1 VTGLSDRTRIDPQG
15 LPETVDRWRRR
26 LGRALFG
33 DRYGV
38 VLFLGTLAVLATYW
52 RVGVFLTDSYAMAN
66 GLVNVAD
73 GHLEITKITYSL
85 TLGSQPGLWYAD
97 GAVYAR
103 NYAHIFLSLPV
114 LWLLDALAALF
125 DLRLVLAAAW
135 SGILA
140 LLFDRLGPILD
151 RHEPVATTGVVLAL
165 VVFLASALVGS
176 PLPDRWTAFLALQ
189 ITGMLA
195 VAFAGVVL
203 YRVLAHAQGRRV
215 GLVFGAA
222 AVVASP
228 VSFWASIPKRHAL
241 SGLAVV
247 AVIGAFYFSRAADT
261 RRRALSLRA
270 LAYAVVALWAWLHAL
285 EALVVFAVLIPT
297 DLATARSNHPTHL
310 VVVAIVFL
318 VALGPFLGT
327 NAAINGD
334 PFQPPR
340 SLEGFSG
347 QVDPL
352 ATGGQSGDSQ
362 GGGAGS
368 TPTPTATPAPEP
380 QTVTATPTKS
390 DGTGPPSATESGSP
404 ENGTAT
410 AASTDAP
417 GESTAPTTPG
427 SGSPSDPSP
436 GPIATLVAAIA
447 AVIGVAIEG
456 STWAVGEGWSYVDT
470 GITLAQEEPERLY
483 HTFIRSGRIPEY
495 VRYRMTDQE
504 AIDLALLEVAPLL
517 GGLLGVLGAG
527 FNGLRTASL
536 DRIRAA
542 LGRPTRQTDLLAIA
556 IALALVLMNVER
568 LPLHTQITVRYLV
581 PIVPLGLYGVARL
594 ACVHR
599 VVRTDSRWLAGAYV
613 GTLLFGALGFLLA
626 HLWLGLALGE
636 AMQLHALVNLA
647 SAALLAG
654 WAVVASL
661 VDLDTR
667 IGAIVLAVPAALTT
681 LFLLFTGLV
690 YFQYADYALPLVEM
704 LVELIPIAV

>member
-1 VTGLSDRTRIDPQG
+1 MTRLSDFASTENQDPAD
-15 LPETVDRWRRR
+15 LAHRWRRR

-52 RVGVFLTDSYAMAN
+52 RVGVFLTDSYAIAN

-73 GHLEITKITYSL
+73 GNLEITKITYSL
-85 TLGSQPGLWYAD
+85 TPGSQPGLWYAD

-114 LWLLDALAALF
+114 LWVLDALAALF

-135 SGILA
+135 SGIIV
-140 LLFDRLGPILD
+140 LLFDRTGRILD
-151 RHEPVATTGVVLAL
+151 RHQPFAIAGAALAL
-165 VVFLASALVGS
+165 VAFLASALVAA
-176 PLPDRWTAFLALQ
+176 PLPNRWTAFLALQ

-203 YRVLAHAQGRRV
+203 YRVLTHAHGRRV

-247 AVIGAFYFSRAADT
+247 AVLGAFYFSRAADT
-261 RRRALSLRA
+261 RRRALGLRA

-297 DLATARSNHPTHL
+297 DLATARSNHPKHL
-310 VVVAIVFL
+310 AVVTLVFL
-318 VALGPFLGT
+318 VALTPFLAT

-340 SLEGFSG
+340 SLDSFSG

-352 ATGGQSGDSQ
+352 ATGGQNGGDSRS
-362 GGGAGS
+362 GGGES
-368 TPTPTATPAPEP
+368 TPTPT
-380 QTVTATPTKS
+380 PTES
-390 DGTGPPSATESGSP
+390 QPTTDASTTIDGTGPPATTET
-404 ENGTAT
+404 ELTTNGTTTQDETGGT
-410 AASTDAP
+410 AAPESP
-417 GESTAPTTPG
+417 GRA
-427 SGSPSDPSP
+427 SPSDPSP
-436 GPIATLVAAIA
+436 GPIATLLSALTAIL
-447 AVIGVAIEG
+447 GVAIEG
-456 STWAVGEGWSYVDT
+456 SSWAIGKGWSYVDT
-470 GITLAQEEPERLY
+470 GITLAQEDPDRLY
-483 HTFIRSGRIPEY
+483 HTFLRSGRIPEY
-495 VRYRMTDQE
+495 VSYRMTDQE

-517 GGLLGVLGAG
+517 GGLLGVLGASLRRLRTVSLK
-527 FNGLRTASL
+527 GLRT
-536 DRIRAA
+536 A
-542 LGRPTRQTDLLAIA
+542 LGRPTRQTDLLAVA
-556 IALALVLMNVER
+556 MTVALVLMNVER

-594 ACVHR
+594 GCVQR
-599 VVRTDSRWLAGAYV
+599 AVNADLCWLAGAYV
-613 GTLLFGALGFLLA
+613 GGLVVGGLGFLLA
-626 HLWLGLALGE
+626 HLWLDLALGE

-647 SAALLAG
+647 GAGLLAI
-654 WAVVASL
+654 WAVVAGL
-661 VDLDTR
+661 GFDFDERVGVVAL
-667 IGAIVLAVPAALTT
+667 AIPAALST

-690 YFQYADYALPLVEM
+690 YFQYADYALPLVEA
-704 LVELIPIAV
+704 LVGLLPIAV

>member
-1 VTGLSDRTRIDPQG
+1 MTGLSDRTRIDPQG

-140 LLFDRLGPILD
+140 ILFDRLGRILD
-151 RHEPVATTGVVLAL
+151 RHQPFAIAGAALAL
-165 VVFLASALVGS
+165 VAFLASALVAA
-176 PLPDRWTAFLALQ
+176 PLPNRWTAFLALQ

-203 YRVLAHAQGRRV
+203 YRVLTHAHGRRV
-215 GLVFGAA
+215 GLFFGAMT
-222 AVVASP
+222 VLASP
-228 VSFWASIPKRHAL
+228 VAFWASIPKRHAL

-297 DLATARSNHPTHL
+297 DLATARSNHPKHL
-310 VVVAIVFL
+310 AVVALVFL
-318 VALGPFLGT
+318 VALSPFLAT

-340 SLEGFSG
+340 SLDSFSG

-352 ATGGQSGDSQ
+352 ATGGQDGGDSRS
-362 GGGAGS
+362 GGGGL
-368 TPTPTATPAPEP
+368 TPTPT
-380 QTVTATPTKS
+380 PTKS
-390 DGTGPPSATESGSP
+390 QPTTDTSTATDGTGPPATTNDTTTGSGTG
-404 ENGTAT
+404 GT
-410 AASTDAP
+410 
-417 GESTAPTTPG
+417 TAPE
-427 SGSPSDPSP
+427 SPDSESPADPSS
-436 GPIATLVAAIA
+436 GPIATLLSALTAIL
-447 AVIGVAIEG
+447 GVAIEG
-456 STWAVGEGWSYVDT
+456 STWAFGKGWSYVDT
-470 GITLAQEEPERLY
+470 GISLAQDEPERLY
-483 HTFIRSGRIPEY
+483 HTFLRSGRIPEY
-495 VRYRMTDQE
+495 VNYRMTDQE

-527 FNGLRTASL
+527 LRRLRNTSLHALRT
-536 DRIRAA
+536 A
-542 LGRPTRQTDLLAIA
+542 LGRPTRQTDLLAVVMTV
-556 IALALVLMNVER
+556 ALVLMNVER

-594 ACVHR
+594 GCVQR
-599 VVRTDSRWLAGAYV
+599 AVSADLRWLAGAYV
-613 GTLLFGALGFLLA
+613 GTFLLGAIAFLLA
-626 HLWLGLALGE
+626 HLWLDLALGE

-647 SAALLAG
+647 GAGLLAI
-654 WAVVASL
+654 WAVVAGL
-661 VDLDTR
+661 GFDFDERV
-667 IGAIVLAVPAALTT
+667 GVVALATPAALST

-690 YFQYADYALPLVEM
+690 YFQYADYALPLVET
-704 LVELIPIAV
+704 LVELFPIAV

>member
-1 VTGLSDRTRIDPQG
+1 VTRLSEIVQIGSQDFT
-15 LPETVDRWRRR
+15 ESADRWRRR

-38 VLFLGTLAVLATYW
+38 VLFLGTLAILTTYW
-52 RVGVFLTDSYAMAN
+52 RVGVFLTDSYAIAN

-103 NYAHIFLSLPV
+103 NYAHIFLSLPA
-114 LWLLDALAALF
+114 LWVLDALAALF

-135 SGILA
+135 SGIIV
-140 LLFDRLGPILD
+140 LLFDRAGRILD
-151 RHEPVATTGVVLAL
+151 RHEPFAIGGAALAL
-165 VVFLASALVGS
+165 LTFLASALVAA

-203 YRVLAHAQGRRV
+203 YRVLAHAHGRRV

-247 AVIGAFYFSRAADT
+247 AVLGAFYFSRAADT
-261 RRRALSLRA
+261 RRHALGLRA
-270 LAYAVVALWAWLHAL
+270 LAYVVVALWAWLHAL

-297 DLATARSNHPTHL
+297 DFATARSNHPKHL
-310 VVVAIVFL
+310 AVVALVFL
-318 VALGPFLGT
+318 VALTPFLAT

-340 SLEGFSG
+340 SLDSFSG

-352 ATGGQSGDSQ
+352 ATGGQDGGDSRS
-362 GGGAGS
+362 GGGGS
-368 TPTPTATPAPEP
+368 TPTATPTESQP
-380 QTVTATPTKS
+380 TTDTSTAT
-390 DGTGPPSATESGSP
+390 DGTGPPATTNTTTTESGTG
-404 ENGTAT
+404 GT
-410 AASTDAP
+410 
-417 GESTAPTTPG
+417 TAPESPG
-427 SGSPSDPSP
+427 PVSPSEPSP
-436 GPIATLVAAIA
+436 GPIATLLSALAAIL
-447 AVIGVAIEG
+447 GVAIEG
-456 STWAVGEGWSYVDT
+456 STWAFGKGWSYVDT
-470 GITLAQEEPERLY
+470 GISLAQDEPERLY
-483 HTFIRSGRIPEY
+483 HTFLRSGRIPEY

-517 GGLLGVLGAG
+517 GGLLGVLGASLRR
-527 FNGLRTASL
+527 LRTLSL
-536 DRIRAA
+536 HAFRTA
-542 LGRPTRQTDLLAIA
+542 LGRPTRQTDLLAVA
-556 IALALVLMNVER
+556 MTVALVLMNVER

-594 ACVHR
+594 GCVQR
-599 VVRTDSRWLAGAYV
+599 AVSADLRWLTGAYV
-613 GTLLFGALGFLLA
+613 GTFLLGTLGFLLA
-626 HLWLGLALGE
+626 HLWLDLALGE

-647 SAALLAG
+647 GAGLLAI
-654 WAVVASL
+654 WAVVAGL
-661 VDLDTR
+661 GFDFDERVGVVAL
-667 IGAIVLAVPAALTT
+667 AIPAALST

-690 YFQYADYALPLVEM
+690 YFQYADYALPLVET
-704 LVELIPIAV
+704 LVELLPFAI